1 MPSLRGVEVD
11 DDVDVDVEY
20 SFVGALAEEVLFL
33 KPKEGFKFIRSDR
46 RIVSFIATDQVI

>member
-20 SFVGALAEEVLFL
+20 SFVGVLTVEVLFL
-33 KPKEGFKFIRSDR
+33 KTKEGLIRSDR
-46 RIVSFIATDQVI
+46 RIAGFIAINI

>member
-1 MPSLRGVEVD
+1 MPSLRGVEID